1 MIEIDPRLYL
11 PEDYIVTW
19 SCSVCGHTAE
29 VKMAQLDST
38 QCPDCAQAGIGYV
51 YDSSNPD
58 EREVA

>member
-1 MIEIDPRLYL
+1 
-11 PEDYIVTW
+11 
-19 SCSVCGHTAE
+19 
-29 VKMAQLDST
+29 MAQLDST